1 MKNALIVLLL
11 LAINIFAGDKNTG
24 FQMNQKYV
32 CINQGAM
39 MNDKLVPILSKE
51 DALKHPLRIVVDSNN
66 MLQTD
71 GTIKNLKHIKKTI
84 YGDSE
89 NKITL
94 IVNGN
99 NRFIMML
106 SKKIKNIPIVYVCT
120 ETNNWT
126 LAK

>member
-1 MKNALIVLLL
+1 MKNTLIVLLL
-11 LAINIFAGDKNTG
+11 LAINIFAGDKNIG

-39 MNDKLVPILSKE
+39 MNDKLIPILSKE
-51 DALKHPLRIVVDSNN
+51 DALKHPLRIVVDDNN

-71 GTIKNLKHIKKTI
+71 GTIKNLKHIEKTT
-84 YGDSE
+84 YGNSE
-89 NKITL
+89 NKIIL
-94 IVNGN
+94 IVDGN

-106 SKKIKNIPIVYVCT
+106 SKQMKNMPIIYACT

>member
-1 MKNALIVLLL
+1 MKNTLAILLL
-11 LAINIFAGDKNTG
+11 LAVNTFAGDKNIG

-39 MNDKLVPILSKE
+39 MNDKLVPVLSKE
-51 DALKHPLRIVVDSNN
+51 DALKYPLRIIVDDNN

-71 GTIKNLKHIKKTI
+71 GRIKNLKYIEKTT
-84 YGDSE
+84 YGNSE
-89 NKITL
+89 DKIIL
-94 IVNGN
+94 IVDGN
-99 NRFIMML
+99 NRFIMMQ
-106 SKKIKNIPIVYVCT
+106 SKEMKNIPIIYACT

>member
-1 MKNALIVLLL
+1 MKNTFIALLL
-11 LAINIFAGDKNTG
+11 LTISISAGDKNIG

-39 MNDKLVPILSKE
+39 INDNIVPILSKE

-66 MLQTD
+66 ILQTD
-71 GTIKNLKHIKKTI
+71 GAIKNLKHIEKTI
-84 YGDSE
+84 YGDSR
-89 NKITL
+89 NKIIL
-94 IVNGN
+94 IVDGN

-106 SKKIKNIPIVYVCT
+106 SKQMKNMPIIYACT
-120 ETNNWT
+120 ETNNWS